1 MSKKRKHNFASGG
14 RSPNWQQTCDY
25 PKCRWLT
32 KGKDRDGGWCDHPE
46 NRIPPSKGWPDGFT
60 PSVSST
66 GGCDLFEKEGKP

>member
-14 RSPNWQQTCDY
+14 RNPNWQQTCDY

-32 KGKDRDGGWCDHPE
+32 KSNDRSGGWCEHPE
-46 NRIPPSKGWPDGFT
+46 NRVPPSKGWPDGFT

-66 GGCDLFEKEGKP
+66 GGCDLYRGDPV